1 LKKINIA
8 RREER
13 ERIADS
19 IRPGAILGT
28 RPGDQATWR
37 NCDLAKVLIDEH
49 TVKDAEPQIINLS
62 GGTVSILEHLNFGVG
77 EVEKTMLFKHL
88 PTLSAQMDILQDDV
102 HQNTDYVAKKLDNG
116 EKREWQKA
124 NVIAK
129 VLDLRNANAKGI
141 AYENRRRIV
150 AEFSGS
156 ENPFDT
162 GRPEVQGSSSIPSV
176 FV

>member
-1 LKKINIA
+1 MKKINIA

-28 RPGDQATWR
+28 RPGDDTTWR

-62 GGTVSILEHLNFGVG
+62 GGTVSIPKHLNFGVG

-88 PTLSAQMDILQDDV
+88 PTLSAQTDILRDDIYA
-102 HQNTDYVAKKLDNG
+102 NTDYVTKKLDNG

-124 NVIAK
+124 NVFAK
-129 VLDLRNANAKGI
+129 VLDLRNANAKGV

-162 GRPEVQGSSSIPSV
+162 GRPEVQGSS
-176 FV
+176 